1 MARIGLKKPLKRE
14 RTTSRCLSNETFG
27 MGTWCGKGVKI
38 AKMAQTIDG
47 QGLDENFIQIKFP
60 VSEMGVFVRLIREK
74 KKDSDG

>member
-1 MARIGLKKPLKRE
+1 MPLKRDFWYGHMVRE
-14 RTTSRCLSNETFG
+14 R
-27 MGTWCGKGVKI
+27 VKI
-38 AKMAQTIDG
+38 AKMAQTIDR